1 MRVVRKFGYST
12 KMQLLFVYLI
22 SMFLHCFVQ
31 TTNLQTN
38 NRQNMEIKQTIRVVF
53 WIFWQ
58 DNTIPQRFI
67 SGIRVCEILFHVTS
81 ACLEFFSK
89 KLSRPLRHVC
99 VWPKVV
105 MENHTHTA
113 AVHGKSQ
120 TLIQNNLYLLQ
131 NGFQLIVLAKLH
143 LKQPAHSSLRLF
155 PTRKIH
161 IWNVAFIPIVWWT
174 ELKWKRKKRT
184 PSMSSAA
191 LSELVTK
198 TGL

>member
-1 MRVVRKFGYST
+1 MQVCSPQDIRQAHSQNPPNSRVSLEKPLSLTWLRT
-12 KMQLLFVYLI
+12 I
-22 SMFLHCFVQ
+22 FLEYHRV
-31 TTNLQTN
+31 
-38 NRQNMEIKQTIRVVF
+38 ITIRLWTFRDICLSTMCPVV
-53 WIFWQ
+53 
-58 DNTIPQRFI
+58 
-67 SGIRVCEILFHVTS
+67 H
-81 ACLEFFSK
+81 A
-89 KLSRPLRHVC
+89 
-99 VWPKVV
+99 
-105 MENHTHTA
+105 
-113 AVHGKSQ
+113 
-120 TLIQNNLYLLQ
+120 LIQINLYLLQ
-131 NGFQLIVLAKLH
+131 REFKPIVLAKLH